1 MLPGYD
7 AEDLLG
13 ELQHIAGPNIELQA
27 VRFEPKPWVLNMG
40 LFDTLSD
47 IIREQD
53 PEGVSVP
60 MLMPAGTDGRHFAA
74 LGIQTYG
81 WMPMNLP
88 ADFDFLKT
96 IHAANERV
104 PVSALEFGAEALY
117 KLLHR
122 FHA

>member
-1 MLPGYD
+1 
-7 AEDLLG
+7 
-13 ELQHIAGPNIELQA
+13 
-27 VRFEPKPWVLNMG
+27 
-40 LFDTLSD
+40 
-47 IIREQD
+47 
-53 PEGVSVP
+53 
-60 MLMPAGTDGRHFAA
+60 MLMPAGTDGRHFAG

-117 KLLHR
+117 RLLLR
-122 FHA
+122 FHG